1 MSATGK
7 TSQKAY
13 KYINLNIFIFFYS
26 HIIYFHVSNQE
37 NFQTLNRFINT
48 IYRCTFKMLNGNFR
62 LSFGLFLNEIFIPL
76 IYLYLYL
83 YVDIPLIYLS
93 TVCIFFLNWSLYISD
108 VFIVIVYCS
117 IYHSDFISSASNKKR
132 TFGLKNINWGF
143 PFDKKKM

>member
-13 KYINLNIFIFFYS
+13 KKTWTYLFFFLIFIFFYS

-62 LSFGLFLNEIFIPL
+62 LSFGLFLNEIF
-76 IYLYLYL
+76 
-83 YVDIPLIYLS
+83 VPLIYLS

>member
-13 KYINLNIFIFFYS
+13 KYINLNIFIFFFFLIFIFFYS

-48 IYRCTFKMLNGNFR
+48 ICRCTFKMLNGNFR
-62 LSFGLFLNEIFIPL
+62 LSFGLFLNEI
-76 IYLYLYL
+76 
-83 YVDIPLIYLS
+83 VVPLIYLS

>member
-62 LSFGLFLNEIFIPL
+62 LSFGLFLNKIF
-76 IYLYLYL
+76 
-83 YVDIPLIYLS
+83 VPLIYLS